1 MVLIRKMR
9 SEDVEE
15 ASKVLCDV
23 MRDSWERYEKGYYP
37 KRALEFDIS
46 INSPERLREKLASPQ
61 KLLFVAEENE
71 TIVGIAF
78 GEIVGESGLAR
89 LGWIGVHPS
98 HQRQGIG
105 RALLNEFIEH
115 CKQKESHKVT
125 LYTLPV
131 LIPAM
136 NLYLKCGFVPE
147 AYLRREWWKVD
158 FIRMSLWLVS
168 T

>member
-1 MVLIRKMR
+1 MVLVRKMR

-15 ASKVLCDV
+15 ASKVICDA
-23 MRDSWERYEKGYYP
+23 MRDSWKRYEKGYYP

-46 INSPERLREKLASPQ
+46 TNSPQRLREKLAIPE

-71 TIVGIAF
+71 TIVGVAF
-78 GEIVGESGLAR
+78 GEVIGESGLAR
-89 LGWIGVHPS
+89 LGWIGVHPK
-98 HQRQGIG
+98 HQRRGIG
-105 RALLNEFIEH
+105 KALLNEFVEN
-115 CKQKESHKVT
+115 CRQKRCHKVT

-147 AYLRREWWKVD
+147 AYLRREWWKAD
-158 FIRMSLWLVS
+158 FVRMSLWLES
-168 T
+168 A